1 MPRVTTAEARA
12 PGGDGAVRRPRRR
25 DIQGLRGLAVLLVV
39 VFHAGLP
46 VPGGFTGVDVFFAI
60 SGFVITTLL
69 LTDLT
74 AMGRIDLRRF
84 YARRVK
90 RLGPALAVMVAT
102 IALLGTL
109 ASPVTTQ
116 EVGATTGMFASVFS
130 ANAYLFEHHIGYFD
144 PAATLNPFLHLWTL
158 AVEEQFYLFFPALLL
173 LGWWVGGRLRRGALW
188 SAVIAVA
195 VTTVVSFYLALEL
208 AGSGDQTHQQ
218 LAFFGSPTRAW
229 EFGAGALLALLVPF
243 LARMPRSAA
252 QTLGALGLVAI
263 GVAAF
268 SIEDP
273 GGFPVVA
280 TLLPVLGTCAL
291 LAAGTATGGVATRL
305 LGIRPA
311 VWIGDLS
318 YSWYLWHWPLVVFA
332 TVLLPGAG
340 WAAPTLAALSLL
352 PAWLSYRYVEN
363 PIRFSPRIAGRTVLV
378 LGAVCVAVPLA
389 ACVGLRATSDAL
401 AATAAM
407 TSYERSQV
415 PHLDIRAGCWSV
427 PLRSEP
433 NAACTWPAPERR
445 GSVVLIGDST
455 AGQYSEPVL
464 RAARRAGF
472 ELRIA
477 TIGHCPFVDLS
488 VLREGRRHEMKA
500 CRRFYSDSLEA
511 VLRLRPSLVIT
522 SARTDLYIS
531 QDSFG
536 LAGPGGSHRYG
547 IDEKQELWYQGVTS
561 TLGRLNAAGIPV
573 AVVHPLPIPPYSVA
587 DCAVVRLL
595 TESCAANTGR
605 KAVDRHLQRSVDTE
619 TRAVAGLPAS
629 WAIDF
634 RRRLCDRDRCSGL
647 RGDTLLYRD
656 RFHLS
661 VDGALLLSDDFHR
674 SILAYARR

>member
-1 MPRVTTAEARA
+1 M
-12 PGGDGAVRRPRRR
+12 
-25 DIQGLRGLAVLLVV
+25 
-39 VFHAGLP
+39 
-46 VPGGFTGVDVFFAI
+46 
-60 SGFVITTLL
+60 
-69 LTDLT
+69 
-74 AMGRIDLRRF
+74 
-84 YARRVK
+84 
-90 RLGPALAVMVAT
+90 
-102 IALLGTL
+102 
-109 ASPVTTQ
+109 
-116 EVGATTGMFASVFS
+116 
-130 ANAYLFEHHIGYFD
+130 
-144 PAATLNPFLHLWTL
+144 
-158 AVEEQFYLFFPALLL
+158 
-173 LGWWVGGRLRRGALW
+173 
-188 SAVIAVA
+188 
-195 VTTVVSFYLALEL
+195 VSFLLALRL

-229 EFGAGALLALLVPF
+229 EFGAGALLALLVPL

-252 QTLGALGLVAI
+252 QTLGGLGLVAI

-268 SIEDP
+268 SIHDP

-280 TLLPVLGTCAL
+280 TLLPVFGTCAL
-291 LAAGTATGGVATRL
+291 LAAGTAAGGVATRL

-318 YSWYLWHWPLVVFA
+318 YSWYLWHWPLIVFA
-332 TVLLPGAG
+332 SVLWPGAG
-340 WAAPTLAALSLL
+340 WTAPTLAAFSLI

-363 PIRFSPRIAGRTVLV
+363 PIRFNPRISGRTVIALA
-378 LGAVCVAVPLA
+378 AVCVAVPLA
-389 ACVGLRATSDAL
+389 ASVALRGASEAL
-401 AATAAM
+401 AETTTM
-407 TSYERSQV
+407 KEYQRSQI

-433 NAACTWPAPERR
+433 NAACTWAAPERR

-477 TIGHCPFVDLS
+477 TIGHCPFADLS
-488 VLREGRRHEMKA
+488 VLREGRRHEMDD
-500 CRRFYSDSLEA
+500 CRRFYNRSLEA

-522 SARTDLYIS
+522 SARADHYIG

-536 LAGPGGSHRYG
+536 LAGPGGSHAYG
-547 IDEKQELWYQGVTS
+547 TDEKQDLWYQGVTS

-573 AVVHPLPIPPYSVA
+573 AVVHPLPIPPYSVG

-595 TESCAANTGR
+595 TESCAPSTGR
-605 KAVDRHLQRSVDTE
+605 DAVDRHLQRSVDTE
-619 TRAVAGLPAS
+619 TRAVAALPAA

-634 RRRLCDRDRCSGL
+634 RNRLCDRARCAAL

-674 SILAYARR
+674 AILAYARP